1 MSAPEISVV
10 ITMYREGAL
19 ITETIDSIL
28 TQTFQD
34 FEIILVDNN
43 ADPETVRFAQEAVH
57 KDPDRVRIVK
67 QPIQGL
73 ASARNKGI
81 SECRGEY
88 VVFHDGDDL
97 SHPDRLALQRLALK
111 NRPDLSFV
119 GSWYD
124 LISFDKKII
133 QKDVSGTFP
142 DFWRENEK
150 ILNQLFQDPSSG
162 KKRGSLMFPLS
173 PTCFFRRETVL
184 ATGWYDE
191 RLNPRWY
198 EENEFLL
205 RVFEQGDIWKIP
217 VSLLSYRQHSTE
229 GAIIIKNQMD
239 WVNKLRHLNIFFNIV
254 KEKHGRSPWANE
266 VIGKLRAYWLRYVS
280 VFFLQY
286 DTGTRLG
293 RIALERSFKANPS
306 DRTTLKLMAKTFLP
320 KRDYPKLFWFDS
332 LITGPLPEGA
342 DEDFVRS
349 LFI

>member
-1 MSAPEISVV
+1 MKVPEISVI

-19 ITETIDSIL
+19 IAETINSIL

-43 ADPETVRFAQEAVH
+43 ADPETVRFAQEYV
-57 KDPDRVRIVK
+57 DNNPDRVRIVK
-67 QPIQGL
+67 QPVQGL

-81 SECRGEY
+81 TECRGEY

-124 LISFDKKII
+124 LISFDKKLIERN
-133 QKDVSGTFP
+133 VSGTFP

-162 KKRGSLMFPLS
+162 KKRGPLVFPLS
-173 PTCFFRRETVL
+173 PTCFFRRETIL

-191 RLNPRWY
+191 RLNPRWF

-205 RVFEQGDIWKIP
+205 RVFEQGDVWKIP

-229 GAIIIKNQMD
+229 GAAVIKSQMD
-239 WVNKLRHLNIFFNIV
+239 WVRKLRHLNVFFNII
-254 KEKHGRSPWANE
+254 KEKHGRSPWSDA
-266 VIGKLRAYWLRYVS
+266 VIEKLRAYWLRYIS
-280 VFFLQY
+280 VIFLQY
-286 DTGTRLG
+286 DSGTKLG
-293 RIALERSFKANPS
+293 RIALERSLKANPR
-306 DRTTLKLMAKTFLP
+306 DQTTLKLMAKTFLP
-320 KRDYPKLFWFDS
+320 KRYYPRLFWFDS
-332 LITGPLPEGA
+332 LIMTPLPEGV
-342 DEDFVRS
+342 DEAFIRS
-349 LFI
+349 IFI